1 MIGKIIAQYKI
12 LEKLGEGG
20 MGVVYKVQDTKL
32 DRLLALKFLP
42 PNLTVKESDKARFL
56 QEAKAASS
64 INHPNVCVIHDIQE
78 HDEQQFIV
86 MEYVEGQ
93 TLRET
98 IGTSGSLVPKIKDV
112 INYALQIAAA
122 LEAAHNK
129 SVIHRDIKSEN
140 IMVTKTNQIKVM
152 DFGLAKLKGSLKLTK
167 TSSTVGTLAYMAPE
181 QIEGKATD
189 ARSDIFSFGVVLY
202 EMLTGKLPFNGEYE
216 SALMYSILNDDPE
229 PVENYRGDISS
240 DLVHV
245 LNRSLEK
252 DPEDRYQTMHD
263 VVIDLN
269 RVKRDS
275 SKVSRKSLKE
285 MPTPEV
291 IRESAEI
298 KTEIKPKR
306 KTVYLVPAVIIS
318 VLTILILVLFIF
330 NPFSAESLP
339 PMISRPFTSLPGE
352 EGSPTFS
359 PDGTQIAF
367 SWKGENTDNDIFVKL
382 IGAGSK
388 QLLVSNPAENVL
400 PAWSPDGRYIA
411 FARVS
416 VDECGLYIIP
426 ARGGTERK
434 LASVN
439 FCLDWW
445 IRNLSWSPDSKF
457 IAFSD
462 KDSSTDFSR
471 IYLLSVDSRQ
481 IQELTDGP
489 DLKLSD
495 TFCAISPDG
504 KKLAFVRGNET
515 STDIYVIPMTGGE
528 ADRLTSDDTEIG
540 GLCWTKDGRE
550 IVFSSDRGGSR
561 SSLWRLSADG
571 GEPRRVEVGG
581 DDIAAPIVANQG
593 NLLACVRWAYDE
605 NIWRLEISGSNNQK
619 IALSKF
625 IYSTQFE
632 ENAKYSPDG
641 KKIAYQSDKS
651 GSQQIWICDSNG
663 ENHILLTH
671 SESIATAWD
680 PNWSPDGRIIT
691 YVGDF
696 DGQNEIFTI
705 SVEGGSPLQ
714 ITKNPANDQLPSYS
728 RDGDWIYFTSNR
740 SGISQIWKI
749 PSQGGDA
756 VQITTK
762 GGIRA
767 YESKDGNWIYYSKY
781 DTLINIW
788 KKSLPEGEET
798 LVLRSNLLNHY
809 QWNLVE
815 NGIYYFNKM
824 TSGNWVINF
833 YDFTTEY
840 TTEIADLGD
849 TWNPY
854 LDVSPD
860 RHWILYTHLVEES
873 DIVLVENFR

>member
-1 MIGKIIAQYKI
+1 M
-12 LEKLGEGG
+12 
-20 MGVVYKVQDTKL
+20 
-32 DRLLALKFLP
+32 
-42 PNLTVKESDKARFL
+42 
-56 QEAKAASS
+56 
-64 INHPNVCVIHDIQE
+64 
-78 HDEQQFIV
+78 
-86 MEYVEGQ
+86 
-93 TLRET
+93 
-98 IGTSGSLVPKIKDV
+98 
-112 INYALQIAAA
+112 
-122 LEAAHNK
+122 
-129 SVIHRDIKSEN
+129 
-140 IMVTKTNQIKVM
+140 
-152 DFGLAKLKGSLKLTK
+152 
-167 TSSTVGTLAYMAPE
+167 
-181 QIEGKATD
+181 
-189 ARSDIFSFGVVLY
+189 
-202 EMLTGKLPFNGEYE
+202 
-216 SALMYSILNDDPE
+216 
-229 PVENYRGDISS
+229 
-240 DLVHV
+240 
-245 LNRSLEK
+245 
-252 DPEDRYQTMHD
+252 
-263 VVIDLN
+263 
-269 RVKRDS
+269 
-275 SKVSRKSLKE
+275 
-285 MPTPEV
+285 
-291 IRESAEI
+291 
-298 KTEIKPKR
+298 
-306 KTVYLVPAVIIS
+306 
-318 VLTILILVLFIF
+318 
-330 NPFSAESLP
+330 
-339 PMISRPFTSLPGE
+339 
-352 EGSPTFS
+352 
-359 PDGTQIAF
+359 
-367 SWKGENTDNDIFVKL
+367 
-382 IGAGSK
+382 
-388 QLLVSNPAENVL
+388 
-400 PAWSPDGRYIA
+400 
-411 FARVS
+411 
-416 VDECGLYIIP
+416 
-426 ARGGTERK
+426 
-434 LASVN
+434 
-439 FCLDWW
+439 
-445 IRNLSWSPDSKF
+445 
-457 IAFSD
+457 
-462 KDSSTDFSR
+462 
-471 IYLLSVDSRQ
+471 
-481 IQELTDGP
+481 
-489 DLKLSD
+489 
-495 TFCAISPDG
+495 
-504 KKLAFVRGNET
+504 
-515 STDIYVIPMTGGE
+515 
-528 ADRLTSDDTEIG
+528 
-540 GLCWTKDGRE
+540 
-550 IVFSSDRGGSR
+550 
-561 SSLWRLSADG
+561 
-571 GEPRRVEVGG
+571 EVGG

-749 PSQGGDA
+749 PSQGGNA